1 MVSIAPGVV
10 VQVAPP
16 SRPAVVVAP
25 PATSV
30 VQVAP
35 IIGPRGLTGPP
46 GGTGFT
52 YMQSTPAASW
62 PVVHNLGRHP
72 YAVTLTVG
80 TSQVYTDVDFPDLN
94 TVVLTFATPTAGR
107 VDII

>member
-1 MVSIAPGVV
+1 VVSIAPGVT

-25 PATSV
+25 PAASV

-35 IIGPRGLTGPP
+35 IVGPRGPIGPP
-46 GGTGFT
+46 GGSGFT
-52 YMQSTPAASW
+52 YVQTTPAASW

-72 YAVTLTVG
+72 YSVLVTIGSSEVIA
-80 TSQVYTDVDFPDLN
+80 DIDFPDLN
-94 TVVLTFATPTAGR
+94 TIVITHASPVSGR
-107 VDII
+107 VDLI

>member
-1 MVSIAPGVV
+1 MVSIAPGVT
-10 VQVAPP
+10 VQVTPP

-25 PATSV
+25 PAASV

-35 IIGPRGLTGPP
+35 IVGPRGPVGPP
-46 GGTGFT
+46 GGSGFSYVQT
-52 YMQSTPAASW
+52 TPAASW
-62 PVVHNLGRHP
+62 PVIHNLGRYP
-72 YAVTLTVG
+72 YAVTIKVG
-80 TSQVYTDVDFPDLN
+80 GSLQFTDVDFPDLN